1 MWKCPECGKI
11 FPTQNQDHSCAQ
23 AQKTVE
29 EYISAQSESVR
40 LLLHRVR
47 ETLRAAL
54 PDAQEC
60 ISWGMP
66 TYRDKRN
73 IIHFAAFKNHIG
85 VYPGP
90 EAIEHFADQL
100 SGYKSSKGAVQLPYS
115 EPLPLDLIAEM
126 AVWCRATGHH
136 H

>member
-1 MWKCPECGKI
+1 MWQCPECGKI
-11 FPTQNQDHSCAQ
+11 FPAQNQDHPCAQ

-29 EYISAQSESVR
+29 EYIEAQPESVR
-40 LLLHRVR
+40 LLLNRVR

-54 PDAQEC
+54 PDATEC

-73 IIHFAAFKNHIG
+73 ILHFAAYKKHIG
-85 VYPGP
+85 IYPGP
-90 EAIEHFADQL
+90 EAVEHFADRL
-100 SGYKSSKGAVQLPYS
+100 SGYKTSKGAVQLPYS
-115 EPLPLDLIAEM
+115 QPLPLELIAEI

>member
-1 MWKCPECGKI
+1 MDIYIAAQPEI
-11 FPTQNQDHSCAQ
+11 VQP
-23 AQKTVE
+23 
-29 EYISAQSESVR
+29 
-40 LLLHRVR
+40 LLHRVR
-47 ETLRAAL
+47 GTLRAAL

-115 EPLPLDLIAEM
+115 EPLPLDLIAEI